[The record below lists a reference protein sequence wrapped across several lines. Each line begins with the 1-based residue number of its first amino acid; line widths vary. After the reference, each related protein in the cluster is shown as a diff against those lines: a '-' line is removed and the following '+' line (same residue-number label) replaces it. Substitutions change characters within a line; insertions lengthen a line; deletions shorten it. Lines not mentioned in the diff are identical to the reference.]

1 MRWRW
6 ISRPGWRPPL
16 SAGTLH
22 LMVETVRT
30 ARRHHVELR
39 GPIRAGMEGH
49 DERIG
54 YLILVGCSLTLRTAS
69 AGSGIQLAIVRAQS
83 RACALSVM
91 PGNNRR
97 GSIRAQL
104 PSNRNRFR
112 WSL

>member
-1 MRWRW
+1 
-6 ISRPGWRPPL
+6 
-16 SAGTLH
+16 
-22 LMVETVRT
+22 
-30 ARRHHVELR
+30 
-39 GPIRAGMEGH
+39 MEGH

-97 GSIRAQL
+97 SSYPRAVAL
-104 PSNRNRFR
+104 KSESFPLVAVIERGEACRIVARREF
-112 WSL
+112 W